1 MARSKSSESWLKEH
15 FDDNYVNQAKAQ
27 GYRSRAGFKL
37 LQLDAKDKLL
47 KSGMTVIDLGAAPGS
62 WSQVVAEKIGAQG
75 VLIASDILPMDSLP
89 NTEFV
94 QGDFTEQAVLDEI
107 LKKLKNRPVDLV
119 ISDMSPNLSGMT
131 SIDQPKAMY
140 LVELALDM
148 AQQVLTPN
156 GHFLAKAFQ
165 GEGFEEFM
173 AQIKPMFAKVV
184 IRKPDASRARSKE
197 VYILA
202 KNFNG

>member
-15 FDDNYVNQAKAQ
+15 FDDNYVNQAKEQ
-27 GYRSRAGFKL
+27 GYRSRACFKL
-37 LQLDAKDKLL
+37 LQLDEKDKLF
-47 KSGMTVIDLGAAPGS
+47 KQGMTVIDLGAAPGS
-62 WSQVVAEKIGAQG
+62 WSQVVAEKIGHQG
-75 VLIASDILPMDSLP
+75 KLIASDILPMDNLP
-89 NTEFV
+89 NTDFI
-94 QGDFTEQAVLDEI
+94 QGDFTEQFVFDEI
-107 LKKLKNRPVDLV
+107 LKKIKNRPVDLV
-119 ISDMSPNLSGMT
+119 ISDMSPNLSGMV
-131 SIDQPKAMY
+131 SIDQPKSMY

-148 AQQVLTPN
+148 AQQVLAIN

-165 GEGFEEFM
+165 GAGFDEFM

-202 KNFNG
+202 KNFKG